1 MLIIV
6 GLGNPGKGYD
16 NTRHNIGFE
25 ILNSFAKKNNFDLNE
40 KKFDGLYK
48 KIDMYG
54 KEVIFLKPQKYMNL
68 SGEVIIKYLKYFN
81 IDVNNMLVIH
91 DDLDI
96 TIGSYKLKPKGSSA
110 GHNGLKNIEL
120 NLNTQEYKRLKIGI
134 SNDRNIDT
142 KDYVL
147 GKFTKEEK
155 EIIDKTIDI
164 SKNIIDDFITMDF
177 MDLMNKYNN
186 K

>member
-25 ILNSFAKKNNFDLNE
+25 ILNSFAKKNNFNLNE